1 MKSIF
6 RLLFILSI
14 ILGKIQT
21 THGQG
26 GNPDA
31 QFLSVVRE
39 YTLQKD
45 GSQEYKESFSIKL
58 LTHNAFH
65 RMYGESFI
73 VYNPQVQKLKI
84 QRAETIMANGKKVQ
98 NPANAFNEVLPSW
111 VSGSAAFS
119 HLREMVVSHTG
130 LEVGATIFL
139 DYKIETQAGYFPYF
153 SGAEVAS
160 LTSPAE
166 AFKVIIR
173 VPADTQLNYK
183 VLNIRLAP
191 EITKEKNFDV
201 YVFNFGAVP
210 ALPQESFVPRR
221 YSYLPAVVFSTS
233 GNRDALLGVG
243 SVTDA
248 QLPPDAIRA
257 VRELKEKA
265 QDTPS
270 LVAAVRN
277 MVANELALIQVKPV
291 YTGFKMRNLR
301 EIWESRSGTMAE
313 KAYLL
318 AALLREADLNATP
331 VFALPSNVVLA
342 DLLPASLIEDFYVKT
357 EVDGLPEILLS
368 PISASTR
375 DERPYLFG
383 MSIFGKGRN
392 GKMERTDIHPVNSE
406 YRVEGAL
413 NIDTGIAVSGNIKV
427 KAEGIFH
434 PFFDLIKDK
443 NALATTLK
451 NIQGDKTE
459 VTLQRSNP
467 RRVEG
472 SISLS
477 EHKGLKK
484 KGDVIL
490 LEIPHATSGVDSWN
504 ARVLTSARDVPFSLP
519 FFVLEEYKYT
529 ITLPEGWELIT
540 PEYTREVKKDFG
552 GVSLKL
558 SMKGRTLEIYQAIEF
573 IEKEISVLNY
583 PSLREILN
591 TWYDPGLQV
600 LVFRKH

>member
-14 ILGKIQT
+14 FLGHLQT

-31 QFLSVVRE
+31 QFLSVIRE

-45 GSQEYKESFSIKL
+45 GSQEFRESFSVKL
-58 LTHNAFH
+58 LTHRAFH
-65 RMYGESFI
+65 RLYGESFI

-98 NPANAFNEVLPSW
+98 APDNAFNEVLPSW
-111 VSGSAAFS
+111 ASGSSAFS

-173 VPADTQLNYK
+173 VPAGTHLNYK

-201 YVFNFGAVP
+201 YVFNFGAVSS
-210 ALPQESFVPRR
+210 LPQESFVPWRF
-221 YSYLPAVVFSTS
+221 SYLPAVVFSTS
-233 GNRDALLGVG
+233 GNSDALFGGG
-243 SVTDA
+243 SASDA
-248 QLPPDAIRA
+248 QLPPDAIRT
-257 VRELKEKA
+257 VRMLKEKA
-265 QDTPS
+265 QDVPS

-313 KAYLL
+313 KAHLL
-318 AALLREADLNATP
+318 AALLREAGLNASP
-331 VFALPSNVVLA
+331 VFALPSHVVQA

-357 EVDGLPEILLS
+357 EGDGLPEILLS

-383 MSIFGKGRN
+383 MSIFGQGRN
-392 GKMERTDIHPVNSE
+392 GKIEKTDIHPVNSE

-413 NIDTGIAVSGNIKV
+413 NIDTGITVTGNIKI

-443 NALATTLK
+443 IAFATTLK
-451 NIQGDKTE
+451 NVQCDKSE

-472 SISLS
+472 TISLS

-484 KGDVIL
+484 KGDVIM
-490 LEIPHATSGVDSWN
+490 LEIPHAAPGVDSWN
-504 ARVLTSARDVPFSLP
+504 ARVLPVHRDGPFALP
-519 FFVLEEYKYT
+519 AFVLEEYKYS
-529 ITLPEGWELIT
+529 ITLPEGWEVLT
-540 PEYTREVKKDFG
+540 PEYSREVKKDFG

-558 SMKGRTLEIYQAIEF
+558 VKKGNTIEVYQAIEF
-573 IEKEISVLNY
+573 IEKEISLLNY
-583 PSLREILN
+583 PSLREILIN
-591 TWYDPGLQV
+591 WYDPGLQV
-600 LVFRKH
+600 LVLRKK